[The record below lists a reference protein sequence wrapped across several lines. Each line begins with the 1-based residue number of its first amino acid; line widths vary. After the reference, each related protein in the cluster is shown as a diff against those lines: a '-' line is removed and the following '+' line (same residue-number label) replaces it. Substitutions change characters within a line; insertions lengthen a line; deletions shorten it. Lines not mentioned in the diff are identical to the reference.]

1 MKNYFPPQNQN
12 FTYLQTNR
20 SDDLGSI
27 WSSFNLDFQSNLG
40 SMRLANKLIKNTTS
54 TTKENLGV
62 PCAFEFFYGS
72 WWSIVDTRIFRNG
85 SNLCTSNFSEDD
97 NSGWFVGDSTTQFDI
112 TKSGN
117 TVRYTYDNTGT
128 NPDINS
134 NTFPTGATVN
144 IWGDNFHESNN
155 LNATITA
162 SGSKYFEITNAGGTA
177 ENDKTLGTDGYIAV
191 VGGTRSTGFE
201 KEYSDL
207 AIFNERIWATD
218 SDNLWSKDRYY
229 SSTGGWGHW
238 TRRDRLGS
246 GIHKM
251 AYLEKRDRLYYVDDL
266 DTISSISK
274 TDTGEFYLDL
284 NNANLRITT
293 IEASTEYI
301 WAGTMRVDGS
311 SDGRSSGSKGVIY
324 QWDGISAQ
332 VSKSYPLTTAG
343 VMAMCIIKDI
353 PYAIDTEGRILKYTG
368 YSFEEIQRFPIKDF
382 TFYKTTASS
391 LSNKF
396 IHFNGMVPTKDNT
409 ILFAINN
416 NLDSNKIAENIPSG
430 VWELDLNT
438 MNLTHKHSITLN
450 AYGSATTTDFGQN
463 RISEIGAIKINSLTD
478 VSTSGGR
485 GSLFVGAEYYTD
497 ATTTE
502 KAILIDAP
510 KGGTSDKEGQ
520 KRGYFVTTWFNS
532 TEVQDKF
539 ARLWD
544 IHKRFL
550 TSTDKIIYKYRIIEE
565 DPIEATITWTSTTS
579 FTTTTNVLAY
589 APTATGF
596 NGTTGGEV
604 EVLQGTGSGSCTH
617 ISNISE
623 AGGTYTVTLDTAVT
637 GVTGTAKARFQKW
650 IKMYPDVTGQIKSW
664 EQLSIGASNT
674 QIQIKGVM
682 EFTGDNEFQR
692 FILTSNEDIK
702 ALL

>member
-1 MKNYFPPQNQN
+1 MKYFFPNQN
-12 FTYLQTNR
+12 FKYLQTNR

-27 WSSFNLDFQSNLG
+27 WSSFNLDFQSNIG

-54 TTKENLGV
+54 TIKANLGV

-72 WWSIVDTRIFRNG
+72 WWSIVNTRIFRNG
-85 SNLCTSNFSEDD
+85 SNLCTSNFSEDN

-134 NTFPTGATVN
+134 NTFPMGATVN

-162 SGSKYFEITNAGGTA
+162 SGSKYFEITNASGTA

-218 SDNLWSKDRYY
+218 SNALWSKDRYY
-229 SSTGGWGHW
+229 SATGGWGHW
-238 TRRDRLGS
+238 TRRDRLAG

-251 AYLEKRDRLYYVDDL
+251 AYLEKRDRLYYVDDV

-274 TDTGEFYLDL
+274 TDSLANSFGDFYLDL

-301 WAGTMRVDGS
+301 WVGTMRVDGS
-311 SDGRSSGSKGVIY
+311 TSAGSHASGSKGVIY

-382 TFYKTTASS
+382 TFYKTTDSS

-416 NLDSNKIAENIPSG
+416 NLDGKKIAENIPSG

-510 KGGTSDKEGQ
+510 KGGTSDNEGQ
-520 KRGYFVTTWFNS
+520 KRGYFVTTWYESPEVES
-532 TEVQDKF
+532 TWTK
-539 ARLWD
+539 LWT
-544 IHKRFL
+544 IYKRFKN
-550 TSTDKIIYKYRIIEE
+550 STDKIIFKYRLEEE
-565 DPIEATITWTSTTS
+565 DPIEATITWTSTST
-579 FTTTTNVLAY
+579 FTTTTNISAY
-589 APTATGF
+589 AGYEA
-596 NGTTGGEV
+596 EII
-604 EVLQGTGSGSCTH
+604 QGTGSGACT
-617 ISNISE
+617 NITSVTE
-623 AGGTYTVTLDTAVT
+623 LAGTYTATIDTAIT

-650 IKMYPDVTGQIKSW
+650 KKIYPVASGTVKSYT
-664 EQLSIGASNT
+664 EMPFDATNVR
-674 QIQIKGVM
+674 IQIKGIL
-682 EFTGDNEFQR
+682 EWTGDGEFSK
-692 FILTSNEDIK
+692 FILMDDEDIISN
-702 ALL
+702 L

>member
-1 MKNYFPPQNQN
+1 MKQFNMKYTFPNQN
-12 FTYLQTNR
+12 GYLQTNR

-54 TTKENLGV
+54 TTKANLGV

-72 WWSIVDTRIFRNG
+72 WWSIVNTRIFRNG
-85 SNLCTSNFSEDD
+85 SNLCTSNFSEDN

-117 TVRYTYDNTGT
+117 TVRYTYDDTGT
-128 NPDINS
+128 NPNINS
-134 NTFPTGATVN
+134 GTFPTGATVN

-155 LNATITA
+155 VNATITA
-162 SGSKYFEITNAGGTA
+162 SGSKYFEITNASGTA

-218 SDNLWSKDRYY
+218 GGGLWSKDRYY
-229 SSTGGWGHW
+229 SATGGWGHW
-238 TRRDRLGS
+238 TRRDRLGG

-274 TDTGEFYLDL
+274 TDTLANSSGDFYLDL
-284 NNANLRITT
+284 NNENLRITT

-311 SDGRSSGSKGVIY
+311 SSGSKGVIY

-382 TFYKTTASS
+382 TFYKTTDSS

-416 NLDSNKIAENIPSG
+416 NLDGNKIAENIPSG

-478 VSTSGGR
+478 VSTSRGR

-510 KGGTSDKEGQ
+510 KGGTSDNEGQ
-520 KRGYFVTTWFNS
+520 KRGYFVTTWYESPEVES
-532 TEVQDKF
+532 TWTK
-539 ARLWD
+539 LWT
-544 IHKRFL
+544 IYKRFKN
-550 TSTDKIIYKYRIIEE
+550 STDKIIFKYRLEEE
-565 DPIEATITWTSTTS
+565 DPIEATITWTSTST
-579 FTTTTNVLAY
+579 FTTTTNISAY
-589 APTATGF
+589 AGYEA
-596 NGTTGGEV
+596 EII
-604 EVLQGTGSGSCTH
+604 QGTGSGACT
-617 ISNISE
+617 NITSVTE
-623 AGGTYTVTLDTAVT
+623 LAGTYTATIDTAIT

-650 IKMYPDVTGQIKSW
+650 KKIYPVASGTVKSYT
-664 EQLSIGASNT
+664 EMPFDATNVR
-674 QIQIKGVM
+674 IQIKGIL
-682 EFTGDNEFQR
+682 EWTGDGEFSK
-692 FILTSNEDIK
+692 FILMDDEDIISN
-702 ALL
+702 L